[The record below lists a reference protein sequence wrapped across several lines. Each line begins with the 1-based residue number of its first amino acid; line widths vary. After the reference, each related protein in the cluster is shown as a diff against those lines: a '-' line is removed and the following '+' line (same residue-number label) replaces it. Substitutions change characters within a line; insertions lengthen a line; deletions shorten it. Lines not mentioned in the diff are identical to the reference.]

1 MKCRLA
7 ARPGE
12 WIDRTQELEFRFEGA
27 TYRGYAGDVLASALW
42 ANGVQMTGR
51 SFKYHRPRGIYSLAG
66 HDANAMFSD
75 GTHTHLR
82 GDGVRLVQ
90 GMDLK
95 AVNTLGGLKG
105 DKLNW
110 VEPFSRF
117 MPVGFYYKAF
127 HRPAW
132 AFPFHEKQIR
142 KIAGLGEINSAL
154 PPTNSPKDYAWCD
167 VLVVGGGAAG
177 LAAALAAGTTGARV
191 LLVEEQARLGGSLAW
206 QYGRDDE
213 AQNALRASVAAV
225 AAMANVEVR
234 CATLV
239 GGYYADHWIAL
250 FDAQRMSKVRAG
262 AVVYTTGAIEQP
274 AVFGHNDLPG
284 VMLGSAAQR
293 LVQLYAV
300 KPCERLVLLAANS
313 EAYSVA
319 LDMLAVGVEVAA
331 IADLRPDGE
340 PTVLGQEVAGAGV
353 PIHCGHTVYE
363 AVAKGDNSGLRG
375 AVIAP
380 LQPDGEV
387 DARRGEV
394 VACDGIAVSV
404 GWMPNAALL
413 SQAGV
418 KFSYEQ
424 TLEQLIPISQADG
437 IFVAGRTRGVYDLA
451 AQRQD
456 GRSAGLAAAS
466 ASGQQFAAAAAVQV
480 EPAQTAHSHP
490 YPIFAHP
497 SNKNFVDFDED
508 LHLTDFVN
516 AHQEGFDSVELLK
529 RYSTV
534 GMGPSQGKLAN
545 MNAMRVL
552 AKLNGD
558 SIDETGSTTSRPFYQ
573 PVPLG
578 HLAGRRFHPMRQ
590 TPMHAWHAE
599 HDAEFYHA
607 GDWYR
612 PEYYRR
618 NDTPRDECI
627 VQEAR
632 QVRTGLGMI
641 DVGTLGKLLVNGPD
655 AAELLERLYT
665 GRFKKLAVGR
675 YRYGVALDESGVV
688 IEDGVIARLA
698 EDRFY
703 VTATSSGVGA
713 FYREMLRW
721 ASIWGLDVTLSNATG
736 QLAALNLAGPHSREA
751 LTGLTDLD
759 LSPEAFPYLGVREA
773 EVAGVRALVMRVGFV
788 GELGYEVHVP
798 AWQGEH
804 VWRTIFA
811 AGEPWGIR
819 PFGVEAQRLLRLEKG
834 HLIVG
839 HDTDA
844 LTHPYEAGLA
854 WAIGKKKPFFVGQRS
869 LQVYA
874 DRKTKRVLVGV
885 RWRDGFKG
893 SFPEEC
899 NLIIKA
905 GRIVGRITSI
915 APVSTLGYALG
926 MAFVEPDMTD
936 PGTRI
941 EVRLDSGAVSV
952 AAVVA
957 LPFYDPDDERQ
968 KL

>member
-1 MKCRLA
+1 MKHRLDA
-7 ARPGE
+7 QPGE
-12 WIDRTQELEFRFEGA
+12 WIDRAQELEFRFEGEL
-27 TYRGYAGDVLASALW
+27 YKGYAGDVMASALW

-75 GTHTHLR
+75 GVRTHLR
-82 GDGVRLVQ
+82 GDSLPLVA
-90 GMDLK
+90 GADLR
-95 AVNTLGGLKG
+95 AVNTVGGLKG

-110 VEPFSRF
+110 VEAFSRF
-117 MPVGFYYKAF
+117 MPVGFYYKVF

-132 AFPFHEKQIR
+132 LFPFHEKQIR
-142 KIAGLGEINSAL
+142 KIAGLGQINPSL
-154 PPTNSPKDYAWCD
+154 PPTHSPKDYAWCD
-167 VLVVGGGAAG
+167 VLVVGAGAAG
-177 LAAALAAGTTGARV
+177 LEAALAAGAAGARV
-191 LLVEEQARLGGSLAW
+191 LLVEQQAQLGGSLAW
-206 QYGRDDE
+206 QYGRDEE
-213 AQNALRASVAAV
+213 AQAAYGELVEAVRAL
-225 AAMANVEVR
+225 VEVR
-234 CATLV
+234 CATMA
-239 GGYYADHWIAL
+239 GGHYADGWVAL
-250 FDAQRMSKVRAG
+250 FDAERMSKVRAG
-262 AVVYTTGAIEQP
+262 AVIYTTGAIEQP

-284 VMLGSAAQR
+284 VMLASAAQR
-293 LVQLYAV
+293 LLRLYSV
-300 KPCERLVLLAANS
+300 KPCERMVLLAANG
-313 EAYSVA
+313 EAYAVA
-319 LDMLAVGVEVAA
+319 LDMLAAGIEVVA

-340 PTVLGQEVAGAGV
+340 PSALASEVAAAGV
-353 PIHCGHTVYE
+353 QVHRGYGVYE
-363 AVAKGDNSGLRG
+363 AVAKGKSGVRG

-380 LQPDGEV
+380 LNGDGELEM
-387 DARRGEV
+387 RRGEMV
-394 VACDGIAVSV
+394 MCDGIAVSV

-418 KFSYEQ
+418 KFSYNSA
-424 TLEQLIPISQADG
+424 LEQLTPVTQPDG
-437 IFVAGRTRGVYDLA
+437 IFVAGRARGVYDLA
-451 AQRQD
+451 EQRQD
-456 GRSAGLAAAS
+456 GREQGLAAAHHTGFYDGQVDARLQ
-466 ASGQQFAAAAAVQV
+466 ASQR
-480 EPAQTAHSHP
+480 AHSHP
-490 YPIFAHP
+490 YPIFAHAGK
-497 SNKNFVDFDED
+497 KNFVDFDED
-508 LHLTDFVN
+508 LHLADFVN
-516 AHQEGFDSVELLK
+516 AHQEGYDSVELLK

-545 MNAMRVL
+545 MNAMRIL
-552 AKLNGD
+552 AKLNDD

-590 TPMHAWHAE
+590 TPMHDWHRA

-618 NDTPRDECI
+618 VGATRDECI
-627 VQEAR
+627 VAEAQ
-632 QVRTGLGMI
+632 QVRGGLGMI
-641 DVGTLGKLLVNGPD
+641 DVGTLGKLLVNGPG
-655 AAELLERLYT
+655 AVELLERLYT
-665 GRFKKLAVGR
+665 GRFKKLAIGR

-703 VTATSSGVGA
+703 VTATSGGAGA

-736 QLAALNLAGPHSREA
+736 QWSALNLAGPHSREA
-751 LTGLTDLD
+751 LAGLTDID
-759 LSPEAFPYLGVREA
+759 LSAEAFPYLGVREGV
-773 EVAGVRALVMRVGFV
+773 VAGVRALVMRVGFV

-798 AWQGEH
+798 AWQGGH
-804 VWRTIFA
+804 VWQSIFA
-811 AGEPWGIR
+811 AGEPCGICA
-819 PFGVEAQRLLRLEKG
+819 FGVEAQRLLRLEKG

-874 DRKTKRVLVGV
+874 DRETKRVLVGV
-885 RWRDGFKG
+885 RWPDGFKG
-893 SFPEEC
+893 GLPEEC
-899 NLIIKA
+899 HLIIKD
-905 GRIVGRITSI
+905 GRIAGRITSI

-926 MAFVEPDMTD
+926 MAFVEPDMAE
-936 PGTRI
+936 PGTRV
-941 EVRLDSGAVSV
+941 EVRLDDGSMSAAEV
-952 AAVVA
+952 AA